1 MLGCK
6 RDPNDDSV
14 AVIDTY
20 NPTTQYAPNEV
31 DPTQEGVCTHST
43 NFDNGRITC
52 S

>member
-6 RDPNDDSV
+6 RDSSDNSV

-20 NPTTQYAPNEV
+20 NPSTRYDPNEV
-31 DPTQEGVCTHST
+31 DPTQKGVCTHST
-43 NFDNGRITC
+43 NFNNGRITC

>member
-1 MLGCK
+1 MLGCI
-6 RDPNDDSV
+6 RDTNDDSV

-20 NPTTQYAPNEV
+20 NPTPQYTSNRA

-43 NFDNGRITC
+43 DFNNGRITC